1 MPVQESF
8 QTLVALCSIM
18 KDRVLVNGR
27 VFNRSVPS
35 ENGTHLILSTQE
47 TETTNFPGLHHEFQA
62 SCSCVV
68 GPCKT
73 QQQT

>member
-1 MPVQESF
+1 MPEQECF
-8 QTLVALCSIM
+8 QTVFALCSIM

-35 ENGTHLILSTQE
+35 ENGTRLILSTQE
-47 TETTNFPGLHHEFQA
+47 TEITDLPGLHHEFQA

-73 QQQT
+73 QKQT